1 MSRRRPEE
9 LARTSRPRRARA
21 AKSATRVAAPKVPKA
36 PGARAHTPNRARRSH
51 DGLAVTSDLA
61 RPKRRRLLW
70 GSLFALAVLATLA
83 LGARW
88 ILQRPYFH
96 VQHVVISGLRH
107 ETDAQVLTA
116 SGLGAHPSMLSVNAA
131 TVRAR
136 LSKFSWIDRVRLE
149 KHWPNTVVVQ
159 VTEATPVAVAFA
171 QGHVLQYVDAA
182 GRDLGVAPLRANL
195 PTLSFQHPT
204 KPWPY
209 GGRGAEGAYVASRL
223 PAAFASQVSVIS
235 ENAKGDVTL
244 KMTTPVTFVLGSA
257 TNLHAK
263 FVAIASV
270 IAHSTLGPGDVVD
283 VTVPDEL
290 AVTGPAPS

>member
-1 MSRRRPEE
+1 MSRRRPEDVV
-9 LARTSRPRRARA
+9 RSSRSRHSHADTTPGT
-21 AKSATRVAAPKVPKA
+21 ATRSVPKK
-36 PGARAHTPNRARRSH
+36 RARRRH
-51 DGLAVTSDLA
+51 DGPTAATSTVA
-61 RPKRRRLLW
+61 RRKHPRRLRN
-70 GSLFALAVLATLA
+70 SLFVLALLTTLS

-96 VQHVVISGLRH
+96 VQHVTISGLRH
-107 ETDAQVLTA
+107 ESNAQVLAA
-116 SGLGAHPSMLSVNAA
+116 SGLSAHPSMLSVNAS

-136 LSKFSWIDRVRLE
+136 LSRFSWIDSVRLD
-149 KHWPNTVVVQ
+149 KHWPNSVVVH

-171 QGHVLQYVDAA
+171 TGHVLQYVDAA
-182 GRDLGVAPLRANL
+182 GRDLGAAPLSANL
-195 PTLSFQHPT
+195 PTLSYQHPT
-204 KPWPY
+204 TSWPY
-209 GGRGAEGAYVASRL
+209 AGSGAEGAYVASRL

-235 ENAKGDVTL
+235 EDAKGDVTL
-244 KMTTPVTFVLGSA
+244 KMTSPVTFVLGSA

>member
-1 MSRRRPEE
+1 MSRRRPDDV
-9 LARTSRPRRARA
+9 ARSSRSRRGHARRLTRAVTSPTVT
-21 AKSATRVAAPKVPKA
+21 KE
-36 PGARAHTPNRARRSH
+36 RARRRH
-51 DGLAVTSDLA
+51 DAPAPTTPTSA
-61 RPKRRRLLW
+61 TRPKRRRALW
-70 GSLFALAVLATLA
+70 VSMIVLALLATLG

-96 VQHVVISGLRH
+96 VQHVMISGLRH
-107 ETDAQVLTA
+107 ESNAQVLAA
-116 SGLGAHPSMLSVNAA
+116 SGLETHPSMLSVNAS

-136 LSKFSWIDRVRLE
+136 LKKFSWIDSVRLQ
-149 KHWPNTVVVQ
+149 KHWPNTVVVH

-171 QGHVLQYVDAA
+171 KGHVLQYVDAA
-182 GRDLGVAPLRANL
+182 GRDLGAAPLSANL
-195 PTLSFQHPT
+195 PTLSYQHPT
-204 KPWPY
+204 TSWPY
-209 GGRGAEGAYVASRL
+209 AGSGAEGAYVASQL
-223 PAAFASQVSVIS
+223 PVAFASQVSVIS
-235 ENAKGDVTL
+235 EDAKGDVTL